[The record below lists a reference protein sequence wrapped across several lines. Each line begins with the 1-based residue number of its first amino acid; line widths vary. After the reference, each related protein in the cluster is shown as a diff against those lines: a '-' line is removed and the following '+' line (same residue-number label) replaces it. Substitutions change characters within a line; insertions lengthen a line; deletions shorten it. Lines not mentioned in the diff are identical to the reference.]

1 MLPKMFL
8 TKIKLGLATKVC
20 LIPVLQKNFIYI
32 ELLLY
37 FLHSL
42 FSQSKSFHER
52 IMPTYTH

>member
-1 MLPKMFL
+1 MFL

-52 IMPTYTH
+52 IMPTYTQ